1 MKNYWSCSKF
11 ADWLRG
17 TPNLEHGT
25 SEEWAA
31 WRKSAKRKQFRYW
44 LAEEG
49 LDYLQNIICAPIT
62 FLNAIIRYIRHRF
75 VAKTHTLTSNLKRGT
90 WHEWDDR
97 ILHCL
102 FDELVNFVEIEF
114 GYQHRLCS
122 EEDRKKYQIPWYRKS
137 LKLGL
142 WRCPEAGLDYLNWAS
157 ALKYEEDELP
167 KNDPKL
173 GKPTSQA
180 LAAQEI
186 LVLYCWWTIE
196 RPKRP
201 NPDDVSGYSA
211 YYNEKKNNSDNP
223 DDPLDFLISNKRS
236 EKEIARTRALLDACS
251 KIEEDYDSEDTEML
265 IRLMKIR
272 HFLWT

>member
-1 MKNYWSCSKF
+1 MKNYWSCTKF

-25 SEEWAA
+25 SDKWAA
-31 WRKSAKRKQFRYW
+31 WRKSAKRKRLRYW

-90 WHEWDDR
+90 WHEFDDR

-102 FDELVNFVEIEF
+102 FFVETEF
-114 GYQHRLCS
+114 WHQHLLCS
-122 EEDRKKYQIPWYRKS
+122 AEDRKKYHIPWYRKS

-142 WRCPEAGLDYLNWAS
+142 WRCPAAGLDYLNWAS

-167 KNDPKL
+167 KNDPKF
-173 GKPTSQA
+173 GKPTPQA

-186 LVLYCWWTIE
+186 LVLYRWWKTE
-196 RPKRP
+196 RAKRP
-201 NPDDVSGYSA
+201 DADDVSGYMFMSKNSIPTIRNVLASA
-211 YYNEKKNNSDNP
+211 
-223 DDPLDFLISNKRS
+223 F
-236 EKEIARTRALLDACS
+236 
-251 KIEEDYDSEDTEML
+251 
-265 IRLMKIR
+265 
-272 HFLWT
+272 